1 MIHVTG
7 IANTLIL
14 HGRMQKNDQNVF
26 YIENGGHK
34 AYYYSITTQLAK
46 SFDFGLYLSA
56 AYTHSKAKAYSD
68 GIGDQVTSAYRTNTY
83 SVGGINEHETGY
95 GTYVSP
101 SSHCGFGWISFRI
114 C

>member
-1 MIHVTG
+1 M
-7 IANTLIL
+7 
-14 HGRMQKNDQNVF
+14 
-26 YIENGGHK
+26 
-34 AYYYSITTQLAK
+34 
-46 SFDFGLYLSA
+46 SA

-101 SSHCGFGWISFRI
+101 HRIVASAGYRLEYAKRFASSLSFIYEGMNMGYAGGYGYARYSYTF
-114 C
+114 CLLYTSPSPRDA